1 MADHDKPTVTS
12 NYLDFVNEMHGR
24 MDDLAVGLDP
34 ERTSAT
40 NVPNYSIRWSS
51 VAKKWQ
57 YLDGSTWKDLTSEYA
72 INIAGHAEKLKTPR
86 TIQITGGGS
95 SDAVAFDGTKNIEIP
110 LNSLDLDNLTGLG
123 SAAGVDVVQ
132 STGSSEDDVMSQ
144 KAVTDA
150 LGNLGLG
157 TAAERDVGTS
167 EGNVMEVGAFG
178 LGKSIRIDDVDL
190 KSKAWWDSLPE
201 GLSYLLSVGHTNG
214 PISNALHLIITK
226 ENNDHGRILA
236 QRHTNTSGN
245 TWTLGM
251 SAGNFGE
258 WDAVLSENN
267 FPPIGFCYTQ
277 YPGTDTPSTL
287 FGGTWT
293 LMFNTEGVFFRT
305 EGQGASSFG
314 GGVQGDAIRN
324 ITGTV
329 GAVSRYTSAAGAFWL
344 NDTSDNWPR
353 GSGYPMSRS
362 RFDASRV
369 VPTAAENRPRNRTI
383 RVWRKTAH

>member
-1 MADHDKPTVTS
+1 MGSKRELSMADHDKPTVTS

-144 KAVTDA
+144 KATTDA
-150 LGNLGLG
+150 LNEKADSADLGS
-157 TAAERDVGTS
+157 AAARDVVSSSTDTS
-167 EGNVMEVGAFG
+167 GGNKVITQGWMG
-178 LGKSIRIDDVDL
+178 LGKTYTLNNTISDAKSIRHTGFFGNYAGVQVLNVMHSTQPDEYQVQVELPTTIDDLV
-190 KSKAWWDSLPE
+190 WR
-201 GLSYLLSVGHTNG
+201 YRNNG
-214 PISNALHLIITK
+214 VWSSDFTIYHSGIITPVP
-226 ENNDHGRILA
+226 
-236 QRHTNTSGN
+236 TSR
-245 TWTLGM
+245 TI
-251 SAGNFGE
+251 SAG
-258 WDAVLSENN
+258 
-267 FPPIGFCYTQ
+267 
-277 YPGTDTPSTL
+277 
-287 FGGTWT
+287 
-293 LMFNTEGVFFRT
+293 
-305 EGQGASSFG
+305 
-314 GGVQGDAIRN
+314 
-324 ITGTV
+324 TG
-329 GAVSRYTSAAGAFWL
+329 L
-344 NDTSDNWPR
+344 
-353 GSGYPMSRS
+353 
-362 RFDASRV
+362 
-369 VPTAAENRPRNRTI
+369 
-383 RVWRKTAH
+383 